1 MTRLKEGA
9 MSRIS
14 HTVRAMLDAWDY
26 EIGGVLPDGDSDQG
40 SEEDSSGSEYES
52 CDSENSSGSEYESC
66 SEEQETEMKAEMAE
80 HRALRER
87 GSPLRRE

>member
-1 MTRLKEGA
+1 

-26 EIGGVLPDGDSDQG
+26 EIGGVLPDDDSDQG
-40 SEEDSSGSEYES
+40 SEEDSSGSEFES
-52 CDSENSSGSEYESC
+52 CNSENSSGSEYESC
-66 SEEQETEMKAEMAE
+66 SEEQGTEMAE

-87 GSPLRRE
+87 GRTLRRE